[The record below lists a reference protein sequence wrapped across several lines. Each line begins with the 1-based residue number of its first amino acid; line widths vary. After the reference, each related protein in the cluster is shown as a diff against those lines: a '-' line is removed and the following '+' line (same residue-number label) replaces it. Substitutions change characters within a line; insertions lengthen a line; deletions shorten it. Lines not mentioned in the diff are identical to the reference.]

1 MGFSGVICSFLT
13 MPICAESWRLFRAV
27 PAWLR
32 TVRCNCLSRFGEVV
46 NVVHRLQR
54 AHGVSPLQPC
64 AACCILSSC
73 VALQCLSL

>member
-46 NVVHRLQR
+46 NVVQGCSGRM
-54 AHGVSPLQPC
+54 G
-64 AACCILSSC
+64 
-73 VALQCLSL
+73 